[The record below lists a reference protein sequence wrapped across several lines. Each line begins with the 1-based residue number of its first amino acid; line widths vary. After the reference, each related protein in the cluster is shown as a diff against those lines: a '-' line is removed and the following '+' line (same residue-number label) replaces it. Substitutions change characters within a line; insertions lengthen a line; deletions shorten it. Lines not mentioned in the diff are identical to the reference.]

1 MNLGTVATALVPYH
15 TIMRYGSIDSV
26 RVPFVEE
33 AVKEFRRAAKDERK
47 IFDTQKEKRSA
58 AGQRSTPSTDTSY
71 ILATILLA
79 IKGDHTTIP
88 LPFGI
93 IRQRDMARAL
103 ARIATDAKV
112 DDCLVGSEILWS
124 QTGVSLTEKELLN
137 TFPGLVPLT

>member
-1 MNLGTVATALVPYH
+1 
-15 TIMRYGSIDSV
+15 MRYGSIDSV

-33 AVKEFRRAAKDERK
+33 AVKEFKRAAIEEQK
-47 IFDTQKEKRSA
+47 IFNSQKQKQLA
-58 AGQRSTPSTDTSY
+58 AAEQQSSPSTDTSY

-93 IRQRDMARAL
+93 TRQRDMARAL

-112 DDCLVGSEILWS
+112 DDCLVGSEILW
-124 QTGVSLTEKELLN
+124 TPAGVSLTEKEILQ